1 MSAEPFEVSVT
12 EAEIADLRER
22 LRRTRWPEREPVD
35 DWSQG
40 LPLAYTQEL
49 CRSWAEDYDFGFA
62 ERLNVFP
69 QYRDTI
75 DGLGIHFLHVRS
87 PEPDAFPLVLTHGWP
102 GSVLEFL
109 EVLGPL
115 TDPRAHGGDPADAF
129 HVVAPSLPGY
139 GWSDKPST
147 TGWGITRTARAWDTL
162 MVSLGYE
169 RYGAQGGDWGSA
181 VSGGAGRGGARAG
194 RRRAPEPG
202 IRGGGHVRRPD
213 ARGAGESRGREGVAA
228 HRPGVL
234 GDPGDPAADARL
246 RPHRLPGGAGR
257 LDRREVLGM
266 DGQRRP
272 SRGRVVA
279 ADDPRRDLGL
289 LVHRVGHVVGAPV
302 LGELRQLPGQGR
314 PRRPGCRSTRATSPA
329 RRGGRP
335 SCGSPTCAGS
345 RSCRVAAT
353 SPRWSSRSRW
363 SSRCAGSSA
372 CSADGP
378 CHPLGSPRPGDGP
391 VSPRGY
397 RHITLWGG
405 ADDVRA
411 GRVAAVELGAADVFA
426 GAESVGSSA
435 RVASFPL
442 GHEGLLVLVGGR

>member
-1 MSAEPFEVSVT
+1 MSAEPFEVSIT
-12 EAEIADLRER
+12 EAEIADLRAR

-40 LPLAYTQEL
+40 LPLAYAQEL

-75 DGLGIHFLHVRS
+75 DGLGIHFLHIRS
-87 PEPDAFPLVLTHGWP
+87 SEPDAFPLVLTHGWP

-162 MVSLGYE
+162 MVSLGHQ

-181 VSGGAGRGGARAG
+181 VSAVLGEV
-194 RRRAPEPG
+194 APE
-202 IRGGGHVRRPD
+202 RV
-213 ARGAGESRGREGVAA
+213 AGVHLNLGSVAA
-228 HRPGVL
+228 GAFDDPTPAELANLGAEKEMQRTGRGVL
-234 GDPGDPAADARL
+234 G
-246 RPHRLPGGAGR
+246 
-257 LDRREVLGM
+257 V

-272 SRGRVVA
+272 SRGSVVA

-289 LVHRVGHVVGAPV
+289 LVHRIGHVVGAPV
-302 LGELRQLPGQGR
+302 LGELRQLPGQGDR
-314 PRRPGCRSTRATSPA
+314 TIRTVGLPA
-329 RRGGRP
+329 GHNPPVKAGGRAAVHRP
-335 SCGSPTCAGS
+335 ALVRGAAAWWPLRRAGAAGVADRAGARVLPPLPLTVRAPWEAHTQGTVLSGPGLPAS
-345 RSCRVAAT
+345 RRVSRRAIPLTTDESFRTHSQRALIAAT
-353 SPRWSSRSRW
+353 S
-363 SSRCAGSSA
+363 AGITS
-372 CSADGP
+372 CT
-378 CHPLGSPRPGDGP
+378 SP
-391 VSPRGY
+391 S
-397 RHITLWGG
+397 T
-405 ADDVRA
+405 A
-411 GRVAAVELGAADVFA
+411 
-426 GAESVGSSA
+426 
-435 RVASFPL
+435 
-442 GHEGLLVLVGGR
+442 

>member
-1 MSAEPFEVSVT
+1 MAAKPFKVSIT
-12 EAEIADLRER
+12 EAEIADLRAR

-40 LPLAYTQEL
+40 LPLAYAQEL

-87 PEPDAFPLVLTHGWP
+87 PEPNAFPLVLTHGWP

-147 TGWGITRTARAWDTL
+147 TGWGITRTARAWDAL

-181 VSGGAGRGGARAG
+181 VSAKLGEVAPERVVGVHLNLGSVAASAFDDPTPSELANLEAEKEMQRTGRGYSAIQATRPQTLGYGLTDSPAG
-194 RRRAPEPG
+194 Q
-202 IRGGGHVRRPD
+202 
-213 ARGAGESRGREGVAA
+213 
-228 HRPGVL
+228 
-234 GDPGDPAADARL
+234 
-246 RPHRLPGGAGR
+246 GR
-257 LDRREVLGM
+257 LDRREVLGV

-272 SRGRVVA
+272 SRGRVVP

-302 LGELRQLPGQGR
+302 LGELRQLSRQGDRAIRTVGLPARHHPPVEAGGRAAVHRPALVRGAAAWGPLRRAGAAGFAGQAGARVLPPVPLIVRSPWSRQPLRSGATMRGIAGWVNRRSRALLKVRHHQLRVLRKAGPVIRRSACVHR
-314 PRRPGCRSTRATSPA
+314 PRDPSHPGSTGWRQP
-329 RRGGRP
+329 
-335 SCGSPTCAGS
+335 
-345 RSCRVAAT
+345 
-353 SPRWSSRSRW
+353 
-363 SSRCAGSSA
+363 
-372 CSADGP
+372 
-378 CHPLGSPRPGDGP
+378 
-391 VSPRGY
+391 
-397 RHITLWGG
+397 
-405 ADDVRA
+405 
-411 GRVAAVELGAADVFA
+411 E
-426 GAESVGSSA
+426 
-435 RVASFPL
+435 
-442 GHEGLLVLVGGR
+442 